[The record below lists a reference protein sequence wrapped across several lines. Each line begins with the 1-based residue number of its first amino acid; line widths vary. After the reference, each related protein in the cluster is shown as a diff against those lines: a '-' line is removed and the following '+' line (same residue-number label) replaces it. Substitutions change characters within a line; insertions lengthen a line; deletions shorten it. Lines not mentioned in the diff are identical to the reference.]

1 MSMQRG
7 ANTPEELVKSIQKLG
22 REMLEFRDCIN
33 GIREIV
39 ITLDEDDG
47 SFTITTD

>member
-7 ANTPEELVKSIQKLG
+7 ANTPDELAKSIQKLG
-22 REMLEFRDCIN
+22 RGMLEFSDCIN
-33 GIREIV
+33 SIREIV

>member
-7 ANTPEELVKSIQKLG
+7 ANTPVELAKSIQKLG

>member
-1 MSMQRG
+1 MQ
-7 ANTPEELVKSIQKLG
+7 ELS
-22 REMLEFRDCIN
+22 DCSN

-39 ITLDEDDG
+39 ITLDEDNG

>member
-1 MSMQRG
+1 MSTQRG
-7 ANTPEELVKSIQKLG
+7 TNTPEELAKSIQKLG
-22 REMLEFRDCIN
+22 REMQEFNDCIN